1 LSALG
6 EHLGATGSAAVA
18 NSFYRLQPQVLRRV
32 LGALDEAIRKTV
44 ALLGDIRRL
53 EPQFT
58 RQLAA
63 CFEDARDRAGGALYD
78 ILHQGELPVLN
89 DEGRVVSYR
98 RLDIRLLF
106 TQQVGRRGDYLCIEC
121 KYLDATDRGS
131 DLEYVEEGVDR
142 IVTGAYARDHR
153 FAIMVGLERVGP
165 LSRTIAN
172 VNDRLMRRYGKAQG
186 LRPALRWK
194 LGTAAESEHP
204 QAGGPHRITLVH
216 GFWPVTAAARLTTC

>member
-1 LSALG
+1 MSALG
-6 EHLGATGSAAVA
+6 EHLGAADSAASA
-18 NSFYRLQPQVLRRV
+18 NTFYRLQPQLLRRV
-32 LGALDEAIRKTV
+32 LRALDEAITETV
-44 ALLGDIRRL
+44 ALLGDVRRL

-63 CFEDARDRAGGALYD
+63 CFEDARDRAGGTRYH
-78 ILHQGELPVLN
+78 IEHQGELPVRN

-131 DLEYVEEGVDR
+131 DDDYVEEGVDR
-142 IVTGAYARDHR
+142 IVTGAYALGHR
-153 FAIMVGLERVGP
+153 SAIMVGLERIGP
-165 LSRTIAN
+165 LSRTIVN
-172 VNDRLMRRYGKAQG
+172 VNDRLIRRYGEAQG
-186 LRPALRWK
+186 LRLAPRWK

-204 QAGGPHRITLVH
+204 QAGGPHLITLVH
-216 GFWPVTAAARLTTC
+216 GFWPVTAAALATTC